1 MKVIWPV
8 ELVVVSAVMWHL
20 ILGPQHALV
29 WNTSVATMTK
39 LVNKTL
45 RSFECGRTFDT
56 WLNSALGITL
66 KQSTEFLVGGRLDVS
81 IIEGCTEGI
90 VVGCEDTGVGVGKGD
105 KRDPKLWS
113 FVSLK

>member
-1 MKVIWPV
+1 MRSVK
-8 ELVVVSAVMWHL
+8 LVMVSTIVRHL
-20 ILGPQHALV
+20 FLGPQHALV
-29 WNTSVATMTK
+29 WDTFVATMTK

-66 KQSTEFLVGGRLDVS
+66 KQSMELLVGGWLDVS

-90 VVGCEDTGVGVGKGD
+90 VIGCEDTGVGVRKGD

-113 FVSLK
+113 FVSFK